1 MTTFSIQS
9 FGCRVNQAEAFS
21 WANDLQE
28 NGLVY
33 IDDYKKSDLVLV
45 NTCTLTGRADRD
57 VRSFLRKMAR
67 ENPGAGMILTGC
79 YVDRLYRQI
88 EEDGQILSL
97 IPNTNKHKLVDQVL
111 SLYGKQKVRSKE
123 SYKSRALIKI
133 QDGCDYKC
141 SFCII
146 PSVRGQN
153 SSTAKALVIK
163 QIKDAINKGYFEIV
177 LTGVHLCLYGLDLNP
192 RMSLLDLLKEIECLE
207 GLGRM
212 RLSSLDP
219 RFLKKEFLDIMISSK
234 KICPHFHLSLQHGS
248 DAILQRMGRNIRT
261 EKYMEIMY
269 TLQSSLPMAAIGADI
284 IVGFPGEKD
293 EDFEETYRFL
303 DLAPLTYF
311 HVFSYST
318 RPGTPAAGWKQV
330 NDRVKKERSV
340 KLRNLGEKKNLEYRC
355 KFIGREME
363 AVFIKKHGRG
373 AHVLTGNFLEVKVP
387 FCQAEIKSPVSV
399 KITEASPKETLG
411 EVF

>member
-33 IDDYKKSDLVLV
+33 IDDNKKSDLVLV
-45 NTCTLTGRADRD
+45 NTCTLTSRADRD

-79 YVDRLYRQI
+79 YVDRLYSQI
-88 EEDGQILSL
+88 EEDGQILKL
-97 IPNTNKHKLVDQVL
+97 IPNEDKNKLVDHVL
-111 SLYGKQKVRSKE
+111 SLYGQQKIRSQE
-123 SYKSRALIKI
+123 SYRSRALIKV

-163 QIKDAINKGYFEIV
+163 QIKNAINKGYFEIV

-219 RFLKKEFLDIMISSK
+219 RFLKKEFLDLLISSK
-234 KICPHFHLSLQHGS
+234 KICPHFHLSLQYGS

-261 EKYMEIMY
+261 EKYMEIMHI
-269 TLQSSLPMAAIGADI
+269 LQSSLPEAAVGADI

-311 HVFSYST
+311 HVFSYSA

-363 AVFIKKHGRG
+363 AVVIKKHGRG
-373 AHVLTGNFLEVKVP
+373 ARVLTGNFIEVKAP
-387 FCQAEIKSPVSV
+387 LCQAEVKSLVSV
-399 KITEASPKETLG
+399 RIMEASPKETLG